1 MYELSKEMKNTL
13 EKLLVQALQESR
25 RELGSCNIDKYP
37 SQVKLKISLILI

>member
-25 RELGSCNIDKYP
+25 HEVGNCNVEKYP
-37 SQVKLKISLILI
+37 SQVIKGFLS